1 MSNNVDEQTIKEMF
15 DYFGDTTLPNP
26 EHYPIQFQFL
36 IDSFLHHKKMKD
48 MKNDHSNVST
58 SR

>member
-36 IDSFLHHKKMKD
+36 IDSFLHHKKMKE
-48 MKNDHSNVST
+48 MEND
-58 SR
+58 

>member
-1 MSNNVDEQTIKEMF
+1 MNNEIDETVYAEFM
-15 DYFGDTTLPNP
+15 DYYQHTQLPNP
-26 EHYPIQFQFL
+26 EHYPKQFQFL

-48 MKNDHSNVST
+48 MKNDQSNIST